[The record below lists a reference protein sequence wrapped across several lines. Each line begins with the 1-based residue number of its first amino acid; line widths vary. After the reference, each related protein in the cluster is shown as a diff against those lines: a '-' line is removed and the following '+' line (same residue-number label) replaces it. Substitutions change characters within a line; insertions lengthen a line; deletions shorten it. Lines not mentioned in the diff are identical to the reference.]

1 MTTMRRTT
9 AMSLY
14 LSGDLPGGRVDG
26 YSHFWLKYV
35 NGFDP
40 NVHCARCLRGQ
51 YSKRVSK
58 DSLLNR
64 PIVLNEMARFDYV
77 YLCGVAKPY
86 VWENN
91 LHLAARHAPGARAL
105 VESYN
110 GIRAVIRNAELL
122 EIPALAEGFAGKP
135 KAFTTCRNWQFGVAY
150 YGVSQ
155 P

>member
-1 MTTMRRTT
+1 
-9 AMSLY
+9 MSLY

-26 YSHFWLKYV
+26 FKFFWLKYV
-35 NGFDP
+35 
-40 NVHCARCLRGQ
+40 L
-51 YSKRVSK
+51 RVSK

-135 KAFTTCRNWQFGVAY
+135 KAFTTCRN
-150 YGVSQ
+150 
-155 P
+155 